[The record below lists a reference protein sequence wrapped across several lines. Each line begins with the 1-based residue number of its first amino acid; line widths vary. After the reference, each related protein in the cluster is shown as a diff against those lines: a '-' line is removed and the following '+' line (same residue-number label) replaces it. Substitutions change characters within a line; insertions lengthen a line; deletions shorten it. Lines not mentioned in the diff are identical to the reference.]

1 MVSDIFKLDILDNL
15 LYPEDYVLE
24 NSVSSVVVT
33 GSKSFDSML
42 VSQLEDVAT
51 INGIDFGDFVILHKD
66 NVLEKSITFENLTI
80 EGEFWVCSANFQAR
94 IFIMHVYYNLRML

>member
-1 MVSDIFKLDILDNL
+1 MISDIFKLDILDNL

-24 NSVSSVVVT
+24 NSVSPVVVT
-33 GSKSFDSML
+33 GSKSFDTML

-51 INGIDFGDFVILHKD
+51 INGIDFEDFVILHKD

-80 EGEFWVCSANFQAR
+80 EGEFWVRSANFQAR
-94 IFIMHVYYNLRML
+94 IFPV